1 MASSSVSGGA
11 LNALHSP
18 ISGAGYIGTRPGSF
32 AGADIPTN
40 KNIGPSAENVRRFW
54 QMERAQRQQPA
65 VRPPFD
71 PTGDMDSGSNALA
84 YPMSLLPYTP
94 ELDDSIADRYNFINQ
109 SGMLPKLQDN
119 VQYTLP
125 ITDTMVGEWKQK
137 VEAMEFQ
144 TFQLWAR
151 SLFNMNDPYQRAQF
165 WNLFPE
171 QLEANYN
178 WIDNQVEL
186 QKSWAKIL
194 CLGVPNDQKQLF
206 FMWALNT
213 GLIDLYPGSVADPA
227 MFNTKEQADNFITNE
242 ALGIFNPMRL
252 ATSVYGPTSLTNLT
266 TDKNRD
272 LTKSW
277 YGAVPNGNNFMGMGA
292 SGMGMTTQPFGGP
305 ATTQMFGSGA
315 GRGPVNPYTG
325 NATNQKAETTWFK
338 SFFTPKA

>member
-1 MASSSVSGGA
+1 MASSSVRSGA
-11 LNALHSP
+11 LNALHGP
-18 ISGAGYIGTRPGSF
+18 VSGAGYIGTRPGSF

-40 KNIGPSAENVRRFW
+40 KNIGPSVSNVMQFW
-54 QMERAQRQQPA
+54 NMEKAQRQQPA

-71 PTGDMDSGSNALA
+71 PKAKMDVGANALA

-94 ELDDSIADRYNFINQ
+94 DLDDSISDRYNFIDQ
-109 SGMLPKLQDN
+109 SGMLPNLDSR

-125 ITDTMVGEWKQK
+125 ITDTMVGEWKEKLKAQ
-137 VEAMEFQ
+137 EFQ

-186 QKSWAKIL
+186 QKAWAKIL

-213 GLIDLYPGSVADPA
+213 GLIDLYPGSVADPSQ
-227 MFNTKEQADNFITNE
+227 FSKPETKNQFITNE
-242 ALGIFNPMRL
+242 ALGIFNPMRM
-252 ATSVYGPTSLTNLT
+252 ASVVYNPESHTNLQPNKT
-266 TDKNRD
+266 LNMMQK
-272 LTKSW
+272 W
-277 YGAVPNGNNFMGMGA
+277 YGAVPEPENKNFISEGPD
-292 SGMGMTTQPFGGP
+292 GMGMATSFMKGPTNNLFGYG
-305 ATTQMFGSGA
+305 T
-315 GRGPVNPYTG
+315 GRGPTLPYKG
-325 NATNQKAETTWFK
+325 LGEKTWWTK
-338 SFFTPKA
+338 FFTGE